1 MKWLGRAALA
11 AVALALVLAAA
22 VAWVVPG
29 IVKREAAKGMEG
41 ATGRKLAIGDLSIH
55 PFTWRVE
62 IHDLSL
68 SEVGGKGTF
77 ATFKRAEASVG
88 LSSLWRG
95 APVISKVRL
104 EGPHFEVI
112 RTGPNTYNF
121 SDLIKYLTLP
131 VPLLS
136 LNDVAITGGS
146 IDFHDRALP
155 REEHHTVRNAELIVP
170 FLTTIPAQA
179 SEYGN
184 PRFSAVIDGAPLVV
198 EAKVR
203 GLPRAAEVSAEV
215 DLKDLSLPVY
225 LAYIPAEIPVKV
237 ESGKVAVKGTA
248 SYRIS
253 KEFGGE
259 AGWDGMVAVTDLKV
273 AERGGP
279 ARISVGAVTVKSR
292 LTSGEKRGLLLDDG
306 SVEIRKVDVPFGGKD
321 GLSLG
326 LLALQGMKFSGKT
339 NDLELATVLLDAGR
353 VRISRD
359 RKGTFSPQVIMEGL
373 SRKMPG
379 TKPAAP
385 SRPLRYRIG
394 KVEGK
399 DLDVAFT
406 DGTRKELPAF
416 SATGAHFLAQDVTG
430 PAFGKMPFEFGARWG
445 KDATVRGKGW
455 AVPTP
460 LALDAEVLIQGFDLG
475 SAGPYVNEEAQVV
488 VAGGRLDATLAATL
502 QTRNDKLGG
511 AFRGSLAIRSLQVLD
526 RKRGKLLA
534 WDALTIDGIQGSVDP
549 VKVKVGKVALAGLR
563 ANLVMDR
570 EGNSNLPPLAARK
583 DQAAGTGEPP
593 PKAKQGAKVEEMRI
607 DEFLLTK
614 GTIDFTDQSVPG
626 DFHAQIRDID
636 VRLSGMSTAPGK
648 MTDVRAR
655 LVMPKGAPLTI
666 TGKAAPLKEP
676 PLADLD
682 LVLDGLDLT
691 TATPYAGTYLGL
703 EIDKGT
709 LTVKSRAKLD
719 QGTVAAENRI
729 RVEHLTYGKSV
740 KSDKATGLPVQLLTD
755 ILRNRDGDI
764 VFDLPV
770 SAKPDDED
778 LKGTITGQVVKEV
791 IFPPSSPLKS
801 IPFDGCSAE
810 LSGDA
815 QGRLRKLAEALQE
828 RPAMKIVAVGY
839 VDQEKDEKA
848 CIERAAAEKAAAAKA
863 AAAKP
868 PVVPMTAP
876 AAGAAPPSPPLE
888 GEARLQQIALAR
900 AEVVRGFLVEQG
912 KTDPSRVSARA
923 SDIHAMPTRKGDAR
937 PRVEFTRAG
946 D

>member
-1 MKWLGRAALA
+1 
-11 AVALALVLAAA
+11 
-22 VAWVVPG
+22 
-29 IVKREAAKGMEG
+29 
-41 ATGRKLAIGDLSIH
+41 
-55 PFTWRVE
+55 
-62 IHDLSL
+62 
-68 SEVGGKGTF
+68 
-77 ATFKRAEASVG
+77 
-88 LSSLWRG
+88 
-95 APVISKVRL
+95 
-104 EGPHFEVI
+104 
-112 RTGPNTYNF
+112 
-121 SDLIKYLTLP
+121 
-131 VPLLS
+131 
-136 LNDVAITGGS
+136 
-146 IDFHDRALP
+146 
-155 REEHHTVRNAELIVP
+155 
-170 FLTTIPAQA
+170 
-179 SEYGN
+179 
-184 PRFSAVIDGAPLVV
+184 
-198 EAKVR
+198 
-203 GLPRAAEVSAEV
+203 
-215 DLKDLSLPVY
+215 
-225 LAYIPAEIPVKV
+225 
-237 ESGKVAVKGTA
+237 
-248 SYRIS
+248 
-253 KEFGGE
+253 
-259 AGWDGMVAVTDLKV
+259 
-273 AERGGP
+273 
-279 ARISVGAVTVKSR
+279 
-292 LTSGEKRGLLLDDG
+292 
-306 SVEIRKVDVPFGGKD
+306 
-321 GLSLG
+321 
-326 LLALQGMKFSGKT
+326 
-339 NDLELATVLLDAGR
+339 
-353 VRISRD
+353 
-359 RKGTFSPQVIMEGL
+359 
-373 SRKMPG
+373 
-379 TKPAAP
+379 
-385 SRPLRYRIG
+385 
-394 KVEGK
+394 
-399 DLDVAFT
+399 
-406 DGTRKELPAF
+406 
-416 SATGAHFLAQDVTG
+416 
-430 PAFGKMPFEFGARWG
+430 MPFEFGARWG
-445 KDATVRGKGW
+445 KDATIRGKGW

-460 LALDAEVLIQGFDLG
+460 LALDAEVRIQGFDLG

-526 RKRGKLLA
+526 RKRGELLA
-534 WDALTIDGIQGSVDP
+534 WDALTIDRIQGSVDP
-549 VKVKVGKVALAGLR
+549 TTVKVGKVALAGLR

-570 EGNSNLPPLAARK
+570 EGSSNLPRGAARK
-583 DQAAGTGEPP
+583 DQAAGKGEPP
-593 PKAKQGAKVEEMRI
+593 PRARQGASVEEIRI

-614 GTIDFTDQSVPG
+614 GSIDFTDQSVPG
-626 DFHAQIRDID
+626 NFHAQIRDID

-666 TGKAAPLKEP
+666 TGKAALLKDP

-764 VFDLPV
+764 VLDLPI
-770 SAKPDDED
+770 SARPDDED
-778 LKGTITGQVVKEV
+778 LKGTITEQVVKDV
-791 IFPPSSPLKS
+791 ILPPSSPLKS

-839 VDQEKDEKA
+839 VDREKDEKA
-848 CIERAAAEKAAAAKA
+848 CIERAAAEKA

-888 GEARLQQIALAR
+888 GEPRLQQIALAR

>member
-11 AVALALVLAAA
+11 AVALALVLAGV

-29 IVKREAAKGMEG
+29 IVRREAAKGMEG

-104 EGPHFEVI
+104 EGPHFELI

-155 REEHHTVRNAELIVP
+155 REEHHTVRDAELIVP

-179 SEYGN
+179 SEFGN
-184 PRFSAVIDGAPLVV
+184 PRFSAVIDGAPLVI

-203 GLPRAAEVSAEV
+203 GLPKAAEVSAEV
-215 DLKDLSLPVY
+215 DLKDVSLPVY
-225 LAYIPAEIPVKV
+225 LAYVPAEIPVKV
-237 ESGKVAVKGTA
+237 ESGKVTVKGTA

-259 AGWDGMVAVTDLKV
+259 AGWDGMVAVTEIKLV
-273 AERGGP
+273 ERGGP
-279 ARISVGAVTVKSR
+279 ARIAVDAVNVRSR
-292 LTSGEKRGLLLDDG
+292 LTTGQERGLLLEDG

-321 GLSLG
+321 GLSVG
-326 LLALQGMKFSGKT
+326 LLAFQGMKFSEKK
-339 NDLELATVLLDAGR
+339 NDLELDAVLLDTGR

-359 RKGTFSPQVIMEGL
+359 RKGAFSPQVMMDGL
-373 SRKMPG
+373 SRKMPR

-385 SRPLRYRIG
+385 ARPLRYRIG
-394 KVEGK
+394 KVEGRH
-399 DLDVAFT
+399 LDVAFT

-416 SATGAHFLAQDVTG
+416 SATGLHFLAQDVTG
-430 PAFGKMPFEFGARWG
+430 PVFGKTPFEFGLKWG
-445 KDATVRGKGW
+445 RDTTLRGKGW

-460 LALDAEVLIQGFDLG
+460 LALDAEIQIQGFDLG
-475 SAGPYVNEEAQVV
+475 SAGPYVNEETQVV
-488 VAGGRLDATLAATL
+488 VAGGRLDATLAAAL

-511 AFRGSLAIRSLQVLD
+511 TFRGSVAVRSLEVLD

-534 WDALTIDGIQGSVDP
+534 WDALTIDGIQGNVDP
-549 VKVKVGKVALAGLR
+549 IRLQVGKVALAGLR
-563 ANLVMDR
+563 ANIVMDG
-570 EGNSNLPPLAARK
+570 EGHSNLPPGAAAK
-583 DQAAGTGEPP
+583 DPAAGKGVPP
-593 PKAKQGAKVEEMRI
+593 PKAKQGATVEEMRI
-607 DEFLLTK
+607 DEFVLTK

-655 LVMPKGAPLTI
+655 LVLPKGAPLTI
-666 TGKAAPLKEP
+666 TGKAAPLKDP

-691 TATPYAGTYLGL
+691 TATPYSGTYLGL

-729 RVEHLTYGKSV
+729 RVEQLTYGKSV
-740 KSDKATGLPVQLLTD
+740 KSEKATGLPVQLLTD

-778 LKGTITGQVVKEV
+778 LKGTITGQIVKEV
-791 IFPPSSPLKS
+791 IFPPGSPLKS

-810 LSGDA
+810 LSRDA

-848 CIERAAAEKAAAAKA
+848 CIERAAAEKAAAA
-863 AAAKP
+863 AKT
-868 PVVPMTAP
+868 PVVPVTAP
-876 AAGAAPPSPPLE
+876 AAAAPPPPPPLE

-900 AEVVRGFLVEQG
+900 AEVVRGFLVDQG

-923 SDIHAMPTRKGDAR
+923 ADIHAMPARKGDAR
-937 PRVEFTRAG
+937 PRVEFARAG